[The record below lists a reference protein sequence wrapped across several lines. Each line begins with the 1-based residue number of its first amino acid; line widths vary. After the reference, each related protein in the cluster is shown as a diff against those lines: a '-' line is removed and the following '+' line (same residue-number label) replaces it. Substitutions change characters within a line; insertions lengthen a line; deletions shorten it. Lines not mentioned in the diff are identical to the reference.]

1 VPQTNDPKPDGERAD
16 SELTRA
22 YERIKSAEQDLARL
36 DKLVSGMEHDSA
48 SPRAPRVG
56 ASATRGEAPP
66 DKAAAAERSV
76 RPQGLKRNRPMLR
89 AVVALLAI
97 GILGAAFASQY
108 RDEASTMMAAIMAV
122 PLMSGV
128 RREWAALRNAY
139 CFSPEPS
146 V

>member
-1 VPQTNDPKPDGERAD
+1 MPQTNDPKPDGERAD

-56 ASATRGEAPP
+56 ASAARGEAPP
-66 DKAAAAERSV
+66 DKAAAAESSV

-89 AVVALLAI
+89 AFVGLLAI

-108 RDEASTMMAAIMAV
+108 RDEASTMMAAIMA
-122 PLMSGV
+122 
-128 RREWAALRNAY
+128 
-139 CFSPEPS
+139 PS
-146 V
+146 